1 MKRLSILQMAWN
13 DVLQMRI
20 FPSVRLIESQFLIN
34 EHVQNTRLCVAF
46 AQVINASG
54 DQCFA
59 YGDAIKMQLE
69 KCDNCNAE
77 SERGKVEKT

>member
-1 MKRLSILQMAWN
+1 MI
-13 DVLQMRI
+13 I
-20 FPSVRLIESQFLIN
+20 FPSIRLIESQFLIN
-34 EHVQNTRLCVAF
+34 EHVQNTRPCIAF

-59 YGDAIKMQLE
+59 YRDAIKLQLE

-77 SERGKVEKT
+77 RERERVRGKVEKT